1 MLFHIL
7 FALNLSGI
15 FNGAVSFF
23 TLILKKYGYLAIFVL
38 MILEAASLPIP
49 SEVVL
54 PVAGLLAAT
63 GLFNIYLIF
72 IVITV
77 ASLIGITID
86 YYLAYFIEKEIIY
99 KHLKIFH
106 ISKNQLEGFDRW
118 FNRNGTFTVF
128 IGRMLPEVRGLVSLP
143 AGFAKMPLKK
153 FYSYSLLGIT
163 IWDIALLTFGY
174 YALNA
179 HNAYIAMVGV
189 AVFAI
194 VIYALFRIFVKNKMQ

>member
-23 TLILKKYGYLAIFVL
+23 TLILKRYGYLAIFVL
-38 MILEAASLPIP
+38 MVLEAASLPIP

-99 KHLKIFH
+99 KHLKIFR

-163 IWDIALLTFGY
+163 IWDIALLAFGY

-179 HNAYIAMVGV
+179 HNAYIAMVAV
-189 AVFAI
+189 SVFAI
-194 VIYALFRIFVKNKMQ
+194 AIYALFRIFVKNKMQ

>member
-63 GLFNIYLIF
+63 G
-72 IVITV
+72 
-77 ASLIGITID
+77 
-86 YYLAYFIEKEIIY
+86 
-99 KHLKIFH
+99 
-106 ISKNQLEGFDRW
+106 
-118 FNRNGTFTVF
+118 
-128 IGRMLPEVRGLVSLP
+128 
-143 AGFAKMPLKK
+143 
-153 FYSYSLLGIT
+153 
-163 IWDIALLTFGY
+163 
-174 YALNA
+174 
-179 HNAYIAMVGV
+179 
-189 AVFAI
+189 
-194 VIYALFRIFVKNKMQ
+194 

>member
-128 IGRMLPEVRGLVSLP
+128 IGRMLPEIRGLVSLP

>member
-1 MLFHIL
+1 MLIHIL
-7 FALNLSGI
+7 FALNPSGL

-23 TLILKKYGYLAIFVL
+23 TLILKRYGYLAIFLL
-38 MILEAASLPIP
+38 MVLEAASLPIP

-54 PVAGLLAAT
+54 PAAGLLAAT

-72 IVITV
+72 IVITI

-99 KHLKIFH
+99 KHLKIFR
-106 ISKNQLEGFDRW
+106 ISRKQLEGFDRW
-118 FNRNGTFTVF
+118 FNRNGPFTVF
-128 IGRMLPEVRGLVSLP
+128 IGRMLPEIRGLVSLP

-163 IWDIALLTFGY
+163 IWDIALLAFGY

-179 HNAYIAMVGV
+179 HNAYVAMVAV
-189 AVFAI
+189 AVFAT
-194 VIYALFRIFVKNKMQ
+194 VIYALFRIFVKNKMD